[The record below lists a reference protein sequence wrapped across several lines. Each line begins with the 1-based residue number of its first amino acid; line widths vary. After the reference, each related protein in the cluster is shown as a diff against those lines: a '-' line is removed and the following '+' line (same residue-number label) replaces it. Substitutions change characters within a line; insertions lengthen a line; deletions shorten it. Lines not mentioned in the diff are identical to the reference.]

1 MVKIAIVG
9 TGIAGLTAAYL
20 LNRGH
25 DITVFEAR
33 GRLGGHTATREVSVQ
48 GQRYAVDTGFIVFN
62 DWTYPGFIKL
72 MDRLGVA
79 SRPSEMGFSVSC
91 ATTGLE
97 YSGSSLDT
105 LFAQRRNLVSPMFL
119 RMVWDIARFNRAV
132 KRDLEAGSLRP
143 DMTLGQYL
151 QQGGYGSGFCR
162 YYLIPMCAAI
172 WSAGTDVV
180 LGFPLLF
187 FARFFN
193 NHGLLNIDDR
203 PQWRTIVGG
212 SSAYLGPLTASFADR
227 IRLNCPV
234 QWVRR
239 EPGGVVVASERF
251 GEERFDQVVLACHS
265 DEALGLLRDPGE
277 EERAALAAIP
287 YQANEVVL
295 HTDASLLP
303 RERRTWSSWNYRL
316 TADRQERAALTYHM
330 NTLQGIDAPVEF
342 CVTLN
347 QTGAID
353 PSRILG
359 RYSFSHPVFTPAGI
373 EAQAA
378 IRALN
383 GRRHTW
389 YCGAWCRNGFHEDGL
404 ASAALVAAAL
414 GEPL

>member
-1 MVKIAIVG
+1 MKIAIVG

-25 DITVFEAR
+25 DITVFESR
-33 GRLGGHTATREVSVQ
+33 GRLGGHTATREVAVG
-48 GQRYAVDTGFIVFN
+48 GQRYAVDTGFIVYN

-91 ATTGLE
+91 SQSGLE
-97 YSGSSLDT
+97 YSGASLDT
-105 LFAQRRNLVSPMFL
+105 LFAQRRNLVSPQFL
-119 RMVWDIARFNRAV
+119 RMVWDIVRFNRAV
-132 KRDLEAGSLRP
+132 KEDLAQDRLSA
-143 DMTLGQYL
+143 DITLGQYL
-151 QQGGYGSGFCR
+151 EAGGYGQSFCR
-162 YYLIPMCAAI
+162 FYLIPMCAAI

-180 LGFPLLF
+180 WGFPLLF
-187 FARFFN
+187 FARFFA
-193 NHGLLNIDDR
+193 NHGLLNIDER

-212 SSAYLGPLTASFADR
+212 SSAYLGPLSASFADR

-239 EPGGVVVASERF
+239 GPEGVVVASQEF
-251 GEERFDQVVLACHS
+251 GEERYDEVVLACHS
-265 DEALGLLRDPGE
+265 DQALALLRDAGE
-277 EERAALAAIP
+277 DERAALAAIP
-287 YQANEVVL
+287 YQDNAVVL

-303 RERRTWSSWNYRL
+303 RSRRTWSSWNYRL
-316 TADRQERAALTYHM
+316 TAARQERAVLTYHM
-330 NTLQGIDAPVEF
+330 NTLQGIEAPVEF

-347 QTGAID
+347 QTDAID

-359 RYSFSHPVFTPAGI
+359 RYRFSHPVFTPAGI

-404 ASAALVAAAL
+404 ASAALVAEAL